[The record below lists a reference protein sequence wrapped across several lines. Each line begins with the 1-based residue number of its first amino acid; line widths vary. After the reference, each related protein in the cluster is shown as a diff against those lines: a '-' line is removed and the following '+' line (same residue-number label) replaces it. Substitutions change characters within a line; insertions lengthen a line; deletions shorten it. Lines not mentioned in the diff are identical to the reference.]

1 MSTIKKAS
9 AIALG
14 VALGL
19 GSMLSAQ
26 AADTLDKGTHQQ
38 EKVLRVGC
46 DAAFAPFTY
55 TDDNGQ
61 LIGFD
66 VDLINAI
73 AKEMGYTV
81 DMKGYPFDG
90 IIPTLITNNID
101 LIISGFTI
109 SPERAQRVDFSNPYY
124 RCGLTFLT
132 MKDKATKYESFDS
145 LNKAEICVQIGTTGA
160 LYLQK
165 NMDKPTLKQFN
176 TPPETYLELQNGGC
190 DVVVNDR
197 PVNDFFLARFPQNAD
212 NVISRDITSAQNEY
226 YGIAVRKGDAEMLK
240 LVNDGLKRV
249 IDNGTFATIS
259 NKWFGYDITDD
270 LKAHMVEAKNA
281 GKAEAIGDP
290 VAPAPAADAAK

>member
-1 MSTIKKAS
+1 MNTMKKALF
-9 AIALG
+9 IALG
-14 VALGL
+14 VALCL
-19 GSMLSAQ
+19 WSMLSVQ
-26 AADTLDKGTHQQ
+26 AADTLDQGTHQQ

-55 TDDNGQ
+55 TDDNGK

-109 SPERAQRVDFSNPYY
+109 SPERAQRVDFSDPYY

-132 MKDKATKYESFDS
+132 MKDNATKFDSFAS

-165 NMDKPTLKQFN
+165 TMDKPTLKQFN

-197 PVNDFFLARFPQNAD
+197 PVNDFFLARFPKNAD
-212 NVISRDITSAQNEY
+212 SVISRDITSAQNEY
-226 YGIAVRKGDAEMLK
+226 YGIAVRKGDTKMLK

-259 NKWFGYDITDD
+259 NKWFGYDITND
-270 LKAHMVEAKNA
+270 LKAHMMEAQNA
-281 GKAEAIGDP
+281 SKAEAL
-290 VAPAPAADAAK
+290 AEPAPSTGAAK